1 MLTDDFTSLA
11 LRIGPDGAEDGD
23 CHDASLRVFSMN
35 PVLLQVEDLRTYF
48 FGDRGVA
55 KAVDGVSFAVSPGE
69 VVAIVGES
77 GCGKSVTALSIMR
90 LIPDPPGRI
99 VSGKVLFKGQDLVTM
114 ATGAIEN
121 IRGNDIAMVF
131 QEPMTSLNPVFR
143 VGDQIGEVLQRH
155 RHMSRGE
162 ALHRTVETLQRVG
175 IPSPELRVRDYP
187 HQMSGGMRQRVMI
200 AMALAC
206 EPSLI
211 IADEPTTAVDV
222 TIQAQVLDLM
232 RQLQEES
239 GVSVL
244 LITHDLGVVAE
255 MAQQVLVMYAGRV
268 VEKATVFDLFDR
280 PMHPYTQGLMRSIP
294 ALALAD
300 GRRRL
305 EAIPGTVPSLYELP
319 LGCKFSD
326 RCPQAFDRCGFE
338 PDLLE
343 IDGHQVRC
351 WLYEP

>member
-1 MLTDDFTSLA
+1 MQN
-11 LRIGPDGAEDGD
+11 GASDR
-23 CHDASLRVFSMN
+23 APWKVVSMN

-48 FGDRGVA
+48 YADRGVA
-55 KAVDGVSFAVSPGE
+55 KAVDGVSFTVSSGE

-77 GCGKSVTALSIMR
+77 GCGKSVTALSILR

-99 VSGKVLFKGQDLVTM
+99 VSGRVIFKGQNLITM
-114 ATGAIEN
+114 TDTAIEN

-143 VGDQIGEVLQRH
+143 VGEQIAEVLQRH
-155 RHMSRGE
+155 RHLSRQE
-162 ALHRTVETLQRVG
+162 ALHQTVEGLRRVG
-175 IPSPELRVRDYP
+175 IPSPEMRVRDYP

-200 AMALAC
+200 AMALVC

-232 RQLQEES
+232 RQLQKES

-268 VEKATVFDLFDR
+268 VEKASVMDLFDR
-280 PMHPYTQGLMRSIP
+280 PLHPYTRGLMHSIP

-300 GRRRL
+300 GRKRL
-305 EAIPGTVPSLYELP
+305 AAIPGVVPSLYELP
-319 LGCKFSD
+319 SGCKFSD
-326 RCPQAFDRCGFE
+326 RCPKVFDRCGSE
-338 PDLLE
+338 PDLTE
-343 IDGHQVRC
+343 INGHQVRC
-351 WLYEP
+351 WLYNS

>member
-1 MLTDDFTSLA
+1 MQN
-11 LRIGPDGAEDGD
+11 GASDR
-23 CHDASLRVFSMN
+23 APWKVVSMN

-48 FGDRGVA
+48 YADRGVA
-55 KAVDGVSFAVSPGE
+55 KAVDGVSFTVSSGE

-77 GCGKSVTALSIMR
+77 GCGKSVTALSILR

-99 VSGKVLFKGQDLVTM
+99 VSGRVIFKGQNLITM
-114 ATGAIEN
+114 TDTAIEN

-143 VGDQIGEVLQRH
+143 VGEQIAEVLQRH
-155 RHMSRGE
+155 RHLSRQE
-162 ALHRTVETLQRVG
+162 ALHQTVEGLRRVG
-175 IPSPELRVRDYP
+175 IASPEERVRDYP

-232 RQLQEES
+232 RQLQKES

-268 VEKATVFDLFDR
+268 VESAGVLDLFDR
-280 PMHPYTQGLMRSIP
+280 PLHPYTQGLMHSIP

-300 GRRRL
+300 SRTRL
-305 EAIPGTVPSLYELP
+305 EAIPGVVPSLYDLP

-326 RCPQAFDRCGFE
+326 RCPRVFDRCGSE
-338 PDLLE
+338 PDLIE
-343 IDGHQVRC
+343 VDGHQVRC
-351 WLYEP
+351 WLYDS

>member
-1 MLTDDFTSLA
+1 MEN
-11 LRIGPDGAEDGD
+11 GAFDR
-23 CHDASLRVFSMN
+23 APWKVVSMN

-48 FGDRGVA
+48 YVDRGVA
-55 KAVDGVSFAVSPGE
+55 KAVDGVSFTVSSGE

-77 GCGKSVTALSIMR
+77 GCGKSVTALSILR

-99 VSGKVLFKGQDLVTM
+99 VSGRVIFKEQDLITM
-114 ATGAIEN
+114 TDTAIEN

-143 VGDQIGEVLQRH
+143 VGEQIAEVLQRH
-155 RHMSRGE
+155 RHLSRQE
-162 ALHRTVETLQRVG
+162 ALHQTVEGLRRVG
-175 IPSPELRVRDYP
+175 IPSPEMRVRDYP

-232 RQLQEES
+232 RQLQKES

-268 VEKATVFDLFDR
+268 VEKASVMDLFDH
-280 PMHPYTQGLMRSIP
+280 PLHPYTQGLMHSIP

-300 GRRRL
+300 GRKRL
-305 EAIPGTVPSLYELP
+305 AAIPGVVPSLYELP
-319 LGCKFSD
+319 SGCKFSD
-326 RCPQAFDRCGFE
+326 RCPQVFDRCGSE
-338 PDLLE
+338 PDLTE
-343 IDGHQVRC
+343 INGHHVRC
-351 WLYEP
+351 WLYNS

>member
-1 MLTDDFTSLA
+1 MQN
-11 LRIGPDGAEDGD
+11 GASD
-23 CHDASLRVFSMN
+23 RTPWKVVSMN

-48 FGDRGVA
+48 YADRGVA
-55 KAVDGVSFAVSPGE
+55 KAVDGVSFTVSSGE

-77 GCGKSVTALSIMR
+77 GCGKSVTALSILR

-99 VSGKVLFKGQDLVTM
+99 VSGRVIFKGQNLITM
-114 ATGAIEN
+114 TDTDIEN

-143 VGDQIGEVLQRH
+143 VGEQIAEVLQRH
-155 RHMSRGE
+155 RHLSRQE
-162 ALHRTVETLQRVG
+162 ALHQTVEGLRRVG

-232 RQLQEES
+232 RQLQKES

-268 VEKATVFDLFDR
+268 LEKASVMDLFDR
-280 PMHPYTQGLMRSIP
+280 PLHPYTQGLMHSIP
-294 ALALAD
+294 ALALAH

-305 EAIPGTVPSLYELP
+305 AAIPGVVPSLYELP
-319 LGCKFSD
+319 SGCKFSD
-326 RCPQAFDRCGFE
+326 RCPQVFDRCQSE
-338 PDLLE
+338 PDL
-343 IDGHQVRC
+343 IGMNGHQVRC
-351 WLYEP
+351 WLYDS

>member
-1 MLTDDFTSLA
+1 MG
-11 LRIGPDGAEDGD
+11 I
-23 CHDASLRVFSMN
+23 FSMN

-48 FGDRGVA
+48 FVDRGVA
-55 KAVDGVSFAVSPGE
+55 KAVDGVSFTVSAGE

-90 LIPDPPGRI
+90 LVSDPPGRI
-99 VSGKVLFKGQDLVTM
+99 VSGRILFKGQDLLTM
-114 ATGAIEN
+114 AAAAIEN

-155 RHMSRGE
+155 RHMSRQE

-200 AMALAC
+200 AMALVC

-326 RCPQAFDRCGFE
+326 RCQQVFDRCGSE

-343 IDGHQVRC
+343 MNGHQVRC

>member
-1 MLTDDFTSLA
+1 
-11 LRIGPDGAEDGD
+11 
-23 CHDASLRVFSMN
+23 MN
-35 PVLLQVEDLRTYF
+35 PVLLQVDDLKTYF
-48 FGDRGVA
+48 FADRGVA
-55 KAVDGVSFAVSPGE
+55 KAVDGVSFTLSEGE
-69 VVAIVGES
+69 VVALVGES

-90 LIPDPPGRI
+90 LIPQPPGRI
-99 VSGKVLFKGQDLVTM
+99 VGGQIMFKGQDLTTLSDDAM
-114 ATGAIEN
+114 EN
-121 IRGNDIAMVF
+121 LRGNDIAMVF

-143 VGDQIGEVLQRH
+143 VGDQIAEVLERHQRVSH
-155 RHMSRGE
+155 GD

-175 IPSPELRVRDYP
+175 IPSPELRIRDYP

-232 RQLQEES
+232 RQLQKES

-255 MAQQVLVMYAGRV
+255 MAQHVLVMYAGRV
-268 VEKATVFDLFDR
+268 VERATVLDLFDR
-280 PMHPYTQGLMRSIP
+280 PLHPYTQGLMHSIP
-294 ALALAD
+294 ALAWAD
-300 GRRRL
+300 GRKRL
-305 EAIPGTVPSLYELP
+305 AAIPGMVPSLYDLP
-319 LGCKFSD
+319 AGCKFSD
-326 RCPQAFDRCGFE
+326 RCSQVFGRCGSE

-343 IDGHQVRC
+343 VDGHQVRC
-351 WLYEP
+351 WLYQS